1 MYQLIMVRVTEIY
14 CWMKWFAQD
23 TRHLSGIANIW
34 AGTTITACIKRMW
47 ELIVFRRVFDYISNK
62 FAKIFIFLIIYSE
75 KKQAMEKDVTYSP
88 NCNSQQENPN
98 PNPDTPLPPKFQVF
112 CIFKAIEWS
121 SIM

>member
-62 FAKIFIFLIIYSE
+62 FAKILIFLIMYSE
-75 KKQAMEKDVTYSP
+75 KKTSNGKRRHIFTKLQFTARKPT
-88 NCNSQQENPN
+88 
-98 PNPDTPLPPKFQVF
+98 FQF
-112 CIFKAIEWS
+112 LLKCDFQRPFS
-121 SIM
+121 D